1 MKHNMKL
8 HEISL
13 FAMNHSKHR
22 VVSFRGKTKPNHLR
36 TEWLHG
42 VCSGLVFLLALQLGA
57 VPLQR
62 IEEQSFGNTSAGEE
76 VKLYTLRNAHGMVAR
91 VMGYG
96 ATITELRVPD
106 RDGRFAN
113 VVMGAE
119 SLDAYLKGFSAAAS
133 VMGRV
138 ANRIANARFT
148 LDGHEFRVTA
158 NAGQHQLHGG
168 RIGFSR
174 KVWRGEMLPA
184 IPNAAA
190 VRFSL
195 RSPDGDEGFP
205 GTLNVTVT
213 YTLND
218 DNELRIDYTA
228 TSDKPTPVNFTNHAY
243 FNLAGEGDVW
253 DHRVWIDA
261 DRVTAAD
268 AELIPTGAYAPVTG
282 TPLDFSVPTAIGARI
297 EALTSTKGYD
307 HNYVLR
313 NGGQSFACAAWC
325 YEPRSGRLMHVYTD
339 QPGMQ
344 LYTGKRYF
352 RDGKPVAAVPDQ
364 KHNTVCFE
372 TQHFPDAV
380 NHPNFPSVI
389 LRPGQTFRRATSY
402 RFSAANTLPAV
413 P

>member
-1 MKHNMKL
+1 MLKKKWR
-8 HEISL
+8 
-13 FAMNHSKHR
+13 FDAC
-22 VVSFRGKTKPNHLR
+22 F
-36 TEWLHG
+36 G
-42 VCSGLVFLLALQLGA
+42 VFFLLTLQLGA
-57 VPLQR
+57 VPIQR
-62 IEEQSFGNTSAGEE
+62 VEERLFGRTPTGED
-76 VKLYTLRNAHGMVAR
+76 VQLYTLRNAHGMVAR

-113 VVMGAE
+113 VVLGAE
-119 SLDAYLKGFSAAAS
+119 SLEAYLGGFSAAAS

-148 LDGHEFRVTA
+148 LDDREFRVTA

-168 RIGFSR
+168 RNGFAR
-174 KVWRGEMLPA
+174 KVWRGEVLLA
-184 IPNAAA
+184 IPSAAA

-195 RSPDGDEGFP
+195 SSPDGDEGFP
-205 GTLNVTVT
+205 GTLDVAVT

-218 DNELRIDYTA
+218 DNELRIDYMA

-261 DRVTAAD
+261 DRITSVD
-268 AELIPTGAYAPVTG
+268 AELIPTGEYAPVAG
-282 TPLDFSVPTAIGARI
+282 TPLDFTVPTAIGARI
-297 EALTSTKGYD
+297 EPLIPLTKGYD

-313 NGGQSFACAAWC
+313 SGGQRFALAAWC
-325 YEPRSGRLMHVYTD
+325 YEPHGGRLMHVYTD

-352 RDGKPVAAVPDQ
+352 RDGKPIKAAPEQ

-380 NHPNFPSVI
+380 NHPHFPSVI
-389 LRPGQTFRRATSY
+389 LRPGRTFRSATAF
-402 RFSAANTLPAV
+402 RFSAANLPAK
-413 P
+413 

>member
-1 MKHNMKL
+1 MIKKERL
-8 HEISL
+8 CR
-13 FAMNHSKHR
+13 AC
-22 VVSFRGKTKPNHLR
+22 V
-36 TEWLHG
+36 G
-42 VCSGLVFLLALQLGA
+42 VYFLLSLQLGA
-57 VPLQR
+57 VPVQR
-62 IEEQSFGNTSAGEE
+62 VEERLFGRTPAGED
-76 VKLYTLRNAHGMVAR
+76 VQLYTLRNAHGMVAR

-96 ATITELRVPD
+96 ATITELRTPD

-113 VVMGAE
+113 VVLGAE
-119 SLDAYLKGFSAAAS
+119 SLEAYIGGFSAAAS

-148 LDGHEFRVTA
+148 LDGREFRVTA

-168 RIGFSR
+168 RNGFAR
-174 KVWRGEMLPA
+174 KVWRGEVLSA
-184 IPNAAA
+184 IPSAAA

-205 GTLNVTVT
+205 GSLAVAVT
-213 YTLND
+213 YTLTD
-218 DNELRIDYTA
+218 DNELRIDYMA

-243 FNLAGEGDVW
+243 FNLAGEGDVR

-261 DRVTAAD
+261 DRITAVD
-268 AELIPTGAYAPVTG
+268 AELIPTGEYAPVAG
-282 TPLDFSVPTAIGARI
+282 TPLDFTVPTAIGARI
-297 EALTSTKGYD
+297 DPLIPSTKGYD

-313 NGGQSFACAAWC
+313 SGGQSFSVAAWC

-352 RDGKPVAAVPDQ
+352 RDGKPIAAAPEL

-389 LRPGQTFRRATSY
+389 LRPGQTFRSVTTF
-402 RFSAANTLPAV
+402 RFSVAIMPAKYPV
-413 P
+413 SGGGDDKK